1 MQIPSAGRWFS
12 TDTRSLVLYVCFVDR
27 CLSFCTFFLLAI
39 VLSILLRFTNSDSP
53 LVSSNSSS
61 MGTPERRFP
70 PTLLLWVLRKGG
82 FHQLFFYGY
91 SGKEVSTNSSS
102 MGTPERRFPP
112 TLKLTKTI

>member
-1 MQIPSAGRWFS
+1 
-12 TDTRSLVLYVCFVDR
+12 
-27 CLSFCTFFLLAI
+27 
-39 VLSILLRFTNSDSP
+39 
-53 LVSSNSSS
+53 